1 MYNIKK
7 SGGKVSR
14 ESSGYRAQRAAAAC
28 MQDNYVSSYQ

>member
-7 SGGKVSR
+7 SGGQASR
-14 ESSGYRAQRAAAAC
+14 ESSGHRAQRAAAVC